1 MKKYQFYDL
10 RKSVSSLLILRIIT
24 TAHILTSVPL
34 IQWNIILY
42 GVHSLVQAR
51 LGLHHL
57 LNSGTLDRFRC
68 AQGTNRINNNAV
80 F

>member
-42 GVHSLVQAR
+42 GVHSLVQAAAR
-51 LGLHHL
+51 AASPSKVGDFGPLSL
-57 LNSGTLDRFRC
+57 C
-68 AQGTNRINNNAV
+68 ARYESNQ
-80 F
+80 